1 MRNTPSLLLTSML
14 LTLASC
20 ESQKDE
26 AAAASYYPAL
36 SVIWEETKALD
47 TLPLAVIRYREIGT
61 AADTAIVEKSAFRE
75 SALKALGPDISKPP
89 LSKLYREEV
98 FMDGTLG
105 RVVIRYQTEDP
116 DAEIRLLELT
126 LDPDRE
132 KVKSVYVEKTG
143 RSGDTLLT
151 AKTLWTVGRQ
161 YQTNLI
167 RRVGEV
173 PLPPVRERYVWG
185 LEP

>member
-1 MRNTPSLLLTSML
+1 MRNTPGFLLTSIL
-14 LTLASC
+14 LVLASC
-20 ESQKDE
+20 DSQSDG
-26 AAAASYYPAL
+26 AASSYYPAQ

-47 TLPLAVIRYREIGT
+47 TLPLAVIRYREIGPDT
-61 AADTAIVEKSAFRE
+61 DTAIIEKSAFRE
-75 SALKALGPDISKPP
+75 SALKAFGPDISKGP

-105 RVVIRYQTEDP
+105 RVVIRYLTEDP
-116 DAEIRLLELT
+116 DAEVRLLELT

-132 KVKSVYVEKTG
+132 KVKSIYVEKTG
-143 RSGDTLLT
+143 RSGDTIQT

-161 YQTNLI
+161 CQTNLI
-167 RRVGEV
+167 RRVGV
-173 PLPPVRERYVWG
+173 VQLPAVKERYVWG